1 MALPS
6 GTDVELLGANA
17 SGGML
22 LGASS
27 AELVG
32 FWGLATPVAQ
42 PQMSAAAAVATT
54 AAINSSI
61 SSSCFGYTSAQATA
75 IVTLVNALR
84 AAGVTTGL
92 WAT

>member
-6 GTDVELLGANA
+6 GTDVEQIGMG
-17 SGGML
+17 STGGIVI
-22 LGASS
+22 GASS

-32 FWGLATPVAQ
+32 FFGLATPVAQ
-42 PQMSAAAAVATT
+42 PQASAYAAVATT
-54 AAINSSI
+54 AVINSSI

-75 IVTLVNALR
+75 IITLVNGLR
-84 AAGVTTGL
+84 AMGVTLGL